1 MSSCSSTLHA
11 QIGTDTL
18 SLPGGGSHS
27 LPGASS
33 HTLNGASRVVSQL
46 SQEDEQLLEAAQ
58 VKINLL
64 HQINYGDLRKAFFH
78 FVKLIITDPKCI
90 IMNTTTV
97 FM

>member
-58 VKINLL
+58 VKINLF
-64 HQINYGDLRKAFFH
+64 HQRNYGDF
-78 FVKLIITDPKCI
+78 TDPKCI
-90 IMNTTTV
+90 ILNTTTV

>member
-33 HTLNGASRVVSQL
+33 HSLPAASSHTLNGASRVVSQL

-58 VKINLL
+58 VKINLF
-64 HQINYGDLRKAFFH
+64 HQRNYGDF
-78 FVKLIITDPKCI
+78 TDPKCI

>member
-58 VKINLL
+58 VKINLF
-64 HQINYGDLRKAFFH
+64 HQRNYGDLRKAFFPLCKINH
-78 FVKLIITDPKCI
+78 H
-90 IMNTTTV
+90 
-97 FM
+97 